1 MKRKQTASGKPAS
14 RGSFSEIWRSLQFI
28 QGLVPWLIPLIVFM
42 GVVTAA
48 EPFIGIF
55 FGSMILDQLVDGR
68 TVADIM
74 QLVVIMAV
82 TSALTVILH
91 WGLSIFVNI
100 GKAVVED
107 KLDMAVYEKSM
118 TLDYEIL
125 EKKETLELENKG
137 REAMSTGNSVG
148 SLCDCMGRLVQS
160 GAEILYAVVL
170 LVPLFTPLGGTFTGL
185 TAFMNSPASVLLL
198 AALIVSALLIRFY
211 SNRGVNRLQQKSFDG
226 TIEYNRKFSVFYS
239 LLDQYAVGKDIRMY
253 RMQDMILHTMD
264 DCNGHAEK
272 TARYYINRQ
281 IPVRCI
287 GDSGNL
293 VLLVSSYVY
302 VGLKAIE
309 GLVSIG
315 SVVRYA
321 SALQRLT
328 SAVDGVL
335 GTYIEMEMC
344 CRYLVYFKDFMEIE
358 NQKYEGTLPVEKR
371 SDNEYEIEFRDV
383 SFHYPSS
390 EEMVLRHVS
399 TKFHIGQKM
408 AVVGKNGAGKSTFI
422 KLLCRLYDPTEGEI
436 LLNGIDIKLYD
447 YDEYMSVFSIVFQDF
462 KLFSFSIAENV
473 AASVDFEGDKV
484 ESCLVQAGFGDRLEQ
499 IENGIHANI
508 YQDNEEGIE
517 ISGGEAQKIAIA
529 RALYKDSPFVILDE
543 PTSALDPVS
552 EYEIYKRF
560 NDLVQDKTSVYISH
574 RMSSCR
580 FCDRILVFEKGRIV
594 QDGSHDR
601 LMEEK
606 NGVYH
611 ELWNAQAQYYQ

>member
-1 MKRKQTASGKPAS
+1 MKRKQTVSGKSES
-14 RGSFSEIWRSLQFI
+14 RRRFSEIWRSLQFV

-82 TSALTVILH
+82 TSSIAVILH
-91 WGLSIFVNI
+91 WGLSMFVNI
-100 GKAVVED
+100 GKVTVDD
-107 KLDMAVYEKSM
+107 KLDLAVYEKSM

-137 REAMSTGNSVG
+137 REAMNTGNSIT
-148 SLCDCMGRLVQS
+148 SLCDCMGSLVQN

-170 LVPLFTPLGGTFTGL
+170 LVPLFTPLAGTFTGL
-185 TAFMNSPASVLLL
+185 TAFMNSPASALLL

-211 SNRGVNRLQQKSFDG
+211 SNKGVNRLQQKSFDG
-226 TIEYNRKFSVFYS
+226 TIEYNRKFSVFFG

-253 RMQDMILHTMD
+253 RMQDMILHAMD
-264 DCNGHAEK
+264 DSNDHTEK
-272 TARYYINRQ
+272 RVRHYINKQ
-281 IPVRCI
+281 IPVKCI
-287 GDSGNL
+287 GESGNL
-293 VLLVSSYVY
+293 LLQVSSYVY
-302 VGLKAIE
+302 VGLKAIA
-309 GLVSIG
+309 GLVTIG

-321 SALQRLT
+321 SAIQRLT

-335 GTYIEMEMC
+335 GTYIKMEMC

-371 SDNEYEIEFRDV
+371 NDNEYEIEFRDV
-383 SFHYPSS
+383 SFHYPNS

-473 AASVDFEGDKV
+473 AASVEFEGDKV
-484 ESCLVQAGFGDRLEQ
+484 ESCLVQAGFGDRLEE

-560 NDLVQDKTSVYISH
+560 NNLVQDKTSVYISH

-594 QDGSHDR
+594 QDGSHDS

>member
-1 MKRKQTASGKPAS
+1 MKRKQTMSGETAS
-14 RGSFSEIWRSLQFI
+14 RGRFSEIWRSLQFV
-28 QGLVPWLIPLIVFM
+28 QSLVPWLIPLIVFM
-42 GVVTAA
+42 GIVTAA

-55 FGSMILDQLVDGR
+55 FGSMILDQLIDGR

-74 QLVVIMAV
+74 QMVVIMAV

-100 GKAVVED
+100 GKVTVEN
-107 KLDMAVYEKSM
+107 KLDMAVYDKSM

-137 REAMSTGNSVG
+137 REAMNTGNSIV
-148 SLCDCMGRLVQS
+148 SLCDCMGRFVQN
-160 GAEILYAVVL
+160 GAEILYAAVL
-170 LVPLFTPLGGTFTGL
+170 LVPLFTPLAGAFTGL
-185 TAFMNSPASVLLL
+185 TAFMNSWASVLLL

-211 SNRGVNRLQQKSFDG
+211 SNRGVNRLQQKSFDRN
-226 TIEYNRKFSVFYS
+226 IEYNRKFNVFYG

-253 RMQDMILHTMD
+253 RMQDMILHAMD
-264 DCNGHAEK
+264 DCNYHAEK
-272 TARYYINRQ
+272 NLVYNMNKQ
-281 IPVRCI
+281 IPVKCI
-287 GDSGNL
+287 GEFGNL
-293 VLLVSSYVY
+293 VLQASSYVY
-302 VGLKAIE
+302 VGLKAIG

-321 SALQRLT
+321 SAIQWLT
-328 SAVDGVL
+328 SAIDGVL

-371 SDNEYEIEFRDV
+371 NDNEYEIEFRDV
-383 SFHYPSS
+383 SFHYPGSG
-390 EEMVLRHVS
+390 EMVLRHVS

-462 KLFSFSIAENV
+462 QLFSFSIAENV
-473 AASVDFEGDKV
+473 AASVDFAGDKV
-484 ESCLVQAGFGDRLEQ
+484 ESCLVQAGFGDRLEE

-594 QDGSHDR
+594 QDGSHDS